1 MTVYKIT
8 INLQMLLNDRSGYP
22 PDLAPITEDIFFG
35 ITGYSSDKNYLKRD
49 AKIID
54 YNIMSERE

>member
-8 INLQMLLNDRSGYP
+8 INLQMLLDDRSGYP
-22 PDLAPITEDIFFG
+22 PDLATITEDVFFG
-35 ITGYSSDKNYLKRD
+35 ITGHDPDKKYLKRD